1 MKKFH
6 LKIKLKTLLITGS
19 LCIIALS
26 IVLVASYMYA
36 YCSKYIIDRTV
47 IYQQKAL
54 ESVGTNV
61 TDFLDDI
68 DTLAASICENP
79 DILRLLN
86 SEEND
91 AYQNLMNSREI
102 SSLLSSFVYS
112 YSKVSSINI
121 ISDNFKNINDSHLN
135 GIISTEF
142 VDSSL
147 ADQTYKIENNG
158 WFLLNHD
165 DIFSDTLSSSVNGD
179 ATICFFKNIYG
190 KTTSKRTGTLL
201 ISCRESV
208 LYDMVR
214 QSIFDSTTEAMI
226 LDENG
231 MILSHSNKKLL
242 GTAYTTS
249 SDSPVVLN
257 QKTGQLIVSHKLAK
271 QNWMITQSLSLPYMT
286 RDLDQIATYTLILSL
301 AIMIL
306 ATVFSTLLSSY
317 VTRPLR
323 QLTDMVKGISQTNL
337 VQNNNTYTLREIDI
351 LNNQFNS
358 MVENIHTLMET
369 VSAEQKEKHAT
380 ELKLLQAEI
389 NPHFIYNTI
398 ELINYVAMKNN
409 DLLVCDI
416 VHTFGRFLRLSLNN
430 GKIYLTLAQEI
441 EQVSAYVKLQSLK
454 YEESFD
460 LEWDVAPEILD
471 SYTLNLI
478 LQPLVENCLV
488 HGFSKTG
495 GYGHIKITANVYDS
509 DIVITVSDDG
519 TGMDENVSQQ
529 ILTKATPGYGVY
541 NVNQR
546 IQNAFG
552 NNYGLQYTTAL
563 NNGTVVTLRI
573 PYLKEI
579 PENNN

>member
-6 LKIKLKTLLITGS
+6 FQIKLKTLLITGS
-19 LCIIALS
+19 LCIIGLS
-26 IVLVASYMYA
+26 IVLVSSFMYA
-36 YCSKYIIDRTV
+36 YCNKYIIDRTV

-61 TDFLDDI
+61 TDFIDDI
-68 DTLAASICENP
+68 DTLAASICENS
-79 DILRLLN
+79 DILRLLTDKK
-86 SEEND
+86 ND
-91 AYQNLMNSREI
+91 TYQNLVNSREI

-121 ISDNFKNINDSHLN
+121 ISDNFENINDSHLN

-142 VDSSL
+142 VNSSL
-147 ADQTYKIENNG
+147 ADQTYKIENSG
-158 WFLLNHD
+158 WFLLNYD
-165 DIFSDTLSSSVNGD
+165 DMLSDTLSSSVNGD
-179 ATICFFKNIYG
+179 TTICFFRNIYG
-190 KTTSKRTGTLL
+190 KTTSKRLGTLL

-214 QSIFDSTTEAMI
+214 QSMFDSATEAMI
-226 LDENG
+226 LDEND
-231 MILSHSNKKLL
+231 MILSHSNKELL
-242 GTAYTTS
+242 GTAYTTP
-249 SDSPVVLN
+249 SDSSVVLN
-257 QKTGQLIVSHKLAK
+257 QETGQLLVSHKLPR
-271 QNWMITQSLSLPYMT
+271 QNWVIMQSLSLSYMT
-286 RDLDQIATYTLILSL
+286 RDLDQIATYTLILTLTIMTL
-301 AIMIL
+301 A
-306 ATVFSTLLSSY
+306 AVFSTLLSSW
-317 VTRPLR
+317 VTHPLR
-323 QLTDMVKGISQTNL
+323 HLTNMVKDISQTNL
-337 VQNNNTYTLREIDI
+337 HQNEDTYLLQEIDI
-351 LNNQFNS
+351 LNTQFNS
-358 MVENIHTLMET
+358 MVESIHTLMET
-369 VSAEQKEKHAT
+369 VSTEQKEKHAT

-441 EQVSAYVKLQSLK
+441 EQVSAYAKLQSLK

-495 GYGHIKITANVYDS
+495 GYGHIKITADVYDS
-509 DIVITVSDDG
+509 DIVITVTDDG
-519 TGMDENVSQQ
+519 TGMDEDISRQ

-546 IQNAFG
+546 IQNVFG
-552 NNYGLQYTTAL
+552 NNYGLQYTSAL

-573 PYLKEI
+573 PYLKEM
-579 PENNN
+579 PKNNN